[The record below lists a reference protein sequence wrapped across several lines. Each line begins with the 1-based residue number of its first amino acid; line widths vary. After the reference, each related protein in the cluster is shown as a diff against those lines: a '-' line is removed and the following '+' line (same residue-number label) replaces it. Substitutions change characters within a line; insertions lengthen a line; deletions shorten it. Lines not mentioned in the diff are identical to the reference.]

1 MTRYGLFLGA
11 ALLAS
16 GCGNGSREADDTS
29 PAAQKV
35 PAMTAGEEAAAR
47 ANYANL
53 CAHCHGENLEG
64 GRSKSLVDGI
74 WMYGEDDGRIRQNI
88 AAGIPRAGM
97 PGFGTLMEEA
107 EVDGMVALIRKAEA
121 ENRQKKESEAAQ
133 E

>member
-1 MTRYGLFLGA
+1 MTRYGLILGA

-16 GCGNGSREADDTS
+16 SCGNGSQEADD
-29 PAAQKV
+29 AAPEAAKV
-35 PAMTAGEEAAAR
+35 PAMTAAEETAAR

-74 WMYGEDDGRIRQNI
+74 WMYGEDDERIRQNI

-107 EVDGMVALIRKAEA
+107 ELDGMVALIRKAEA
-121 ENRQKKESEAAQ
+121 ESRQGKGN
-133 E
+133 

>member
-16 GCGNGSREADDTS
+16 SCGNGSREAGDTAP
-29 PAAQKV
+29 PAAKV
-35 PAMTAGEEAAAR
+35 PAMTAEQEAAAR
-47 ANYANL
+47 ATYANL

-74 WMYGEDDGRIRQNI
+74 WMYGEDDGRIRGNI

-107 EVDGMVALIRKAEA
+107 ELDGLVALIRKAEA
-121 ENRQKKESEAAQ
+121 ESRRGKGN
-133 E
+133 

>member
-1 MTRYGLFLGA
+1 MTRYGLILGA

-16 GCGNGSREADDTS
+16 SCGNDSQEADD
-29 PAAQKV
+29 PARAAAKV
-35 PAMTAGEEAAAR
+35 PAMTAAEETAAR

-74 WMYGEDDGRIRQNI
+74 WMYGEDDERIRVNI

-97 PGFGTLMEEA
+97 PGFGTLIDETEL
-107 EVDGMVALIRKAEA
+107 DGMVALIRKAEA
-121 ENRQKKESEAAQ
+121 ESRQGKGN
-133 E
+133 

>member
-1 MTRYGLFLGA
+1 MTRYGLVLWA

-16 GCGNGSREADDTS
+16 SCGNGSQEADDAAP
-29 PAAQKV
+29 PAAKV
-35 PAMTAGEEAAAR
+35 PAMTAAEETAAR

-88 AAGIPRAGM
+88 ATGIPRAGM
-97 PGFGTLMEEA
+97 PGFGTLMDEA
-107 EVDGMVALIRKAEA
+107 ELDGMVALIRKGEA
-121 ENRQKKESEAAQ
+121 ESRQDQ
-133 E
+133 GN

>member
-1 MTRYGLFLGA
+1 MTRYGLLLGT

-16 GCGNGSREADDTS
+16 SCGNGSQEADDAAP
-29 PAAQKV
+29 PAEKV
-35 PAMTAGEEAAAR
+35 PAMTAAEETAAK

-74 WMYGEDDGRIRQNI
+74 WMYGEDDERIRANI

-97 PGFGTLMEEA
+97 PGFGTLIDGA
-107 EVDGMVALIRKAEA
+107 ELDGMVALIRKAEA
-121 ENRQKKESEAAQ
+121 ESRQDQGK
-133 E
+133 

>member
-1 MTRYGLFLGA
+1 MTRYGLILGA

-16 GCGNGSREADDTS
+16 SCGNGPQDADD
-29 PAAQKV
+29 AAPEAAKV
-35 PAMTAGEEAAAR
+35 PAMTPSEEAAAR

-74 WMYGEDDGRIRQNI
+74 WMYGEDDERIRANI

-97 PGFGTLMEEA
+97 PGFGTLIDETEL
-107 EVDGMVALIRKAEA
+107 DGMVALIRKAEA
-121 ENRQKKESEAAQ
+121 ESRQDQ
-133 E
+133 GN